1 MASWSYSLVDTA
13 GQFTWR
19 FADFDNGDAA
29 QLECWFKRTGVSTGV
44 IHLNNGFTADITS
57 ANVKTMEFNA
67 QFSTHSVHGWL
78 RREVPD
84 ADCMLG
90 AKFWNGTSF
99 EDYSPQD
106 STQII
111 EAKKSGWAATAVFVN
126 HSVHYRISFFPH
138 PIQTRVDTGAQRPV
152 YIPLKPTIPII
163 DYPAVDENLYASF
176 CLDGLPDALV
186 EQIRCPITLTLM
198 RQPVIA
204 PDGFTYE
211 FAAIKKWLEKH
222 DTSPATNGR
231 LESKR
236 LIINHAVR
244 KMIAGMVAG
253 QIRVVRKKNKEVAS
267 SEVEADQTEPKK
279 KKKKKT
285 PTEKAAEAFAAA
297 NP

>member
-1 MASWSYSLVDTA
+1 MASWSYSIVDTA

-44 IHLNNGFTADITS
+44 IHLNNGFTADVTS

-67 QFSTHSVHGWL
+67 QFGTHSVNGWL

-90 AKFWNGTSF
+90 AKFWNGASF
-99 EDYSPQD
+99 EEYSPQD

-111 EAKKSGWAATAVFVN
+111 EAKKFGHTTTAVFVH
-126 HSVHYRISFFPH
+126 HSVHYRISFSPH
-138 PIQTRVDTGAQRPV
+138 PIQTRVDTGVQRPL
-152 YIPLKPTIPII
+152 YIPIEPVIPII
-163 DYPAVDENLYASF
+163 DYPVVDENLYASF

-186 EQIRCPITLTLM
+186 EQIRCPITLMLM

-222 DTSPATNGR
+222 DTSPATNER

-236 LIINHAVR
+236 LFINHAMR
-244 KMIAGMVAG
+244 KMIAGMVAE
-253 QIRVVRKKNKEVAS
+253 QIRVVRKKKAA
-267 SEVEADQTEPKK
+267 SEVETDQPKP

-285 PTEKAAEAFAAA
+285 PMEKAADAFAAA